1 MVNYTTYC
9 NSGTKTWLDH
19 APPPPRALYTSK
31 CDPGTRNMTNV

>member
-19 APPPPRALYTSK
+19 APPPRALYTSK